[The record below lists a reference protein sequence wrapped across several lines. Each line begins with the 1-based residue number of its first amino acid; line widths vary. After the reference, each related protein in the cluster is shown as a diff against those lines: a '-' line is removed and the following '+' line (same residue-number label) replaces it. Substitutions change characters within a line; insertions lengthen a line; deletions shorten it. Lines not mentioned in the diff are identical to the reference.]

1 MRCSNGAVVTR
12 SRAFLWTILPAL
24 ALTACGPATEP
35 RGGND
40 RVTAIFAHGFTG
52 SIIDGSGKVI
62 GSVTARRGD
71 QGLVVA
77 FQVRGLSPGQHGIHV
92 HSVGRCD
99 PPDFASSGPHWNPS
113 GHKHGTDNPQGPH
126 DGDWDNLDIGA
137 DGSGSS
143 DRLIPRWHGKIPE
156 TGLSMVI
163 HANKDDEVTDP
174 AGNSGAR
181 IACAVI
187 IPPVR

>member
-1 MRCSNGAVVTR
+1 ML
-12 SRAFLWTILPAL
+12 FAL
-24 ALTACGPATEP
+24 MLAGCGSATEP

-40 RVTAIFAHGFTG
+40 RVTAIFEHGLTG
-52 SIIDGSGKVI
+52 SIIDGTGKSI
-62 GSVTARRGD
+62 GTVVGKPGD
-71 QGLVVA
+71 QGLIVTFEVS
-77 FQVRGLSPGQHGIHV
+77 GLSPGPHGIHL

-99 PPDFASSGPHWNPS
+99 LPDFASSGPHWNAS

-126 DGDWDNLDIGA
+126 DGDWDNLDIAA
-137 DGSGSS
+137 DGRGSS
-143 DRLIPRWHGKIPE
+143 NRLIPRWHGRIPE
-156 TGLSMVI
+156 SGLSMVI

-174 AGNSGAR
+174 SGNSGAR